1 MSHVR
6 NWMLAVVALLAAIVV
21 PLDARSDE
29 PGSAGK
35 GAAKPAA
42 ADPAKEPADKSGSS
56 EAKDK
61 RAKPAADDKSA
72 KPAAPA
78 DDEAIP
84 LVGWLELAGPLN
96 DAPPPFAWVPESD
109 AGMSVRSITAQL
121 RHVAASKEHKGVVIY
136 LDQPALSKSQIED
149 LSVAIAA
156 TRKAGKKVL
165 FFAEAYDL
173 DSYLLAC
180 SGDQIL
186 LQNKGF
192 VELTGMG
199 VEEYYLAGLFEKI
212 GIKPDFVQ
220 TGQFKGADE
229 MYMRK
234 GPSPQWTENFDLLL
248 DDMYGQVIER
258 IAAARKLNRDKLEK
272 AMEASLAMSDEELVK
287 AGLIDKVTA
296 RDLVDVTETAF
307 GDDFDWDDVMGQAD
321 AAAEMNLDNPF
332 AIFKTL
338 FAEPKPA
345 IKRDTIAI
353 VHMNGVITSGE
364 SSFGGMFDE
373 ASIGSKT
380 AIEALNDARD
390 NDLVKGVI
398 LRIDSPG
405 GSALASEVIW
415 QSVRELAKEKPVYV
429 SVGSL
434 AASGGYYIAC
444 SGKKIYAS
452 AGSIVGSIGVV
463 SGKIAMGGLLEWAG
477 IGVHRRS
484 RGPHGDMFNSV
495 EPFTPEQRKALS
507 QMSQRIYEQFTDR
520 VATGRGK
527 KIADISKVAQG
538 RLFTGRQAVKNGL
551 IDAVG
556 GMDLA
561 LKDLAAEL
569 KLEAGKYDVINLPE
583 PMSLPQFLSQMLG
596 VQMNAPRLSAEQAAA
611 LNLAKLA
618 VGPRAWPAV
627 RRALAGVSLLS
638 RERVLA
644 IMPHVVVVR

>member
-1 MSHVR
+1 MLHIRVGL
-6 NWMLAVVALLAAIVV
+6 LAVVALLAAALV
-21 PLDARSDE
+21 PLEARSDE
-29 PGSAGK
+29 SGQGAKESKPVAK
-35 GAAKPAA
+35 PVIEPAKKAADKATAPDKAAKPD
-42 ADPAKEPADKSGSS
+42 AD
-56 EAKDK
+56 
-61 RAKPAADDKSA
+61 
-72 KPAAPA
+72 
-78 DDEAIP
+78 AIP
-84 LVGWLELAGPLN
+84 LVGWLELAGSLN
-96 DAPPPFAWVPESD
+96 DAPPPFSWVPESD
-109 AGMSVRSITAQL
+109 AGPSVRSITAQL
-121 RHVAASKEHKGVVIY
+121 RHVAASKDHKGVVIY
-136 LDQPALSKSQIED
+136 LDQPALSKAQIEEIGTA
-149 LSVAIAA
+149 VTAA
-156 TRKAGKKVL
+156 RKAGKKVV

-199 VEEYYLAGLFEKI
+199 IEEYYLAGLFEKI

-234 GPSPQWTENFDLLL
+234 GPSPQWSENFDKLL
-248 DDMYGQVIER
+248 DDMYDQVIGT
-258 IAAARKLNRDKLEK
+258 IAAARKMDRKKLEK

-287 AGLIDKVTA
+287 AGLIDQVTA
-296 RDLVDVTETAF
+296 RDLMDVTEKLY
-307 GDDFDWDDVMGQAD
+307 GEDFDWDDTMGEAEAAD
-321 AAAEMNLDNPF
+321 AINMENPF

-338 FAEPKPA
+338 FAEPKAAP
-345 IKRDTIAI
+345 KRDTIAI
-353 VHMNGVITSGE
+353 VHMNGVINSGE

-380 AIEALNDARD
+380 TIEALNDARD
-390 NDLVKGVI
+390 NEMVKGVI
-398 LRIDSPG
+398 IRIDSPG

-429 SVGSL
+429 SIGSL

-444 SGKKIYAS
+444 SGTKIYAS
-452 AGSIVGSIGVV
+452 ASSIVGSIGVV

-477 IGVHRRS
+477 VGVHRRS
-484 RGPHGDMFNSV
+484 RGPNGDMFNSV
-495 EPFTPEQRKALS
+495 EPFTPQQRKALE

-520 VATGRGK
+520 VTTGRGK

-538 RLFTGRQAVKNGL
+538 RLFTGKQAVKNGL
-551 IDAVG
+551 VDSVG

-561 LKDLAAEL
+561 LKDLAGEL
-569 KLEAGKYDVINLPE
+569 KLEAGKYDIINLPE

-596 VQMNAPRLSAEQAAA
+596 VQKNLPRLSMEQMAA
-611 LNLAKLA
+611 LNVAKLA
-618 VGPRAWPAV
+618 VGPRAWPTIK
-627 RRALAGVSLLS
+627 RALAGVSLLS

-644 IMPHVVVVR
+644 IMPHVVVVK